1 MAQETRT
8 FQAEVSRL
16 LDIVAHSL
24 YSQKEIFLRELISNA
39 SDACDRLRYLALTE
53 PGLIGDDPEL
63 AVTLIPDKK
72 AGTLTIADNG
82 IGMSHDELIE
92 NLGTIARSGTA
103 NFVKDLSGDAKKD
116 MALIGQFGVGF
127 YSAFMVADRVDVVSR
142 KAGASEAF
150 RWSSDG
156 KGEFVIEAAEHA
168 GRGTTITLHMKED
181 EKDFLD
187 PYRIRTVVKTYSDH
201 IALPIRLKETDDKG
215 ETKTDTV
222 NAASALWTRP
232 KSEITA
238 EQYKKFYQD
247 VAHQFD
253 DPWLTIHGKAEGTL
267 EYTTLLFI
275 PSTKPFD
282 LFEVERKSKVKLYVR
297 RVFITDEATELLPPY
312 LRFIKGI
319 VDSEDLPL
327 NISREM
333 LQNNPMLA
341 RMKSQIVK
349 RVISELA
356 KKAKDEP
363 DEYVKFWDNLGAVL
377 KEGLY
382 EDYENRDALL
392 PLLRFRSTAKEEL
405 SSLDDYV
412 ARMKPGQDAIYFI
425 TGDKLDTLAKSP
437 QLEGFRAKG
446 VEIMLLTDP
455 VDEFWLP
462 SLGEYQ
468 KHEFR
473 SVTRGAPELDKI
485 ETPDKKPDEAKKDEN
500 KTDISSL
507 IALFKLT
514 LGDSVRD
521 VRASERLT
529 ESAVCLVADQEDMD
543 LHMERLLR
551 KHNRVMGGDMKRILE
566 LNPNHKLIARLAARA
581 GETGAADALG
591 DFAWLLFDQARLLEG
606 EPLPDPASFALRMSA
621 ALEKGLG

>member
-1 MAQETRT
+1 M
-8 FQAEVSRL
+8 
-16 LDIVAHSL
+16 
-24 YSQKEIFLRELISNA
+24 
-39 SDACDRLRYLALTE
+39 
-53 PGLIGDDPEL
+53 
-63 AVTLIPDKK
+63 K
-72 AGTLTIADNG
+72 A
-82 IGMSHDELIE
+82 
-92 NLGTIARSGTA
+92 
-103 NFVKDLSGDAKKD
+103 
-116 MALIGQFGVGF
+116 
-127 YSAFMVADRVDVVSR
+127 
-142 KAGASEAF
+142 
-150 RWSSDG
+150 
-156 KGEFVIEAAEHA
+156 
-168 GRGTTITLHMKED
+168 D

-201 IALPIRLKETDDKG
+201 IALPIRLEETDDKG
-215 ETKTDTV
+215 EKKTETV

-232 KSEITA
+232 KNEITA

-297 RVFITDEATELLPPY
+297 RVFITDEAPGLLPPY

-363 DEYVKFWDNLGAVL
+363 EEYVKFWDNLGAVL

-425 TGDKLDTLAKSP
+425 TGDKLDTL
-437 QLEGFRAKG
+437 R
-446 VEIMLLTDP
+446 EIAAARR
-455 VDEFWLP
+455 LP
-462 SLGEYQ
+462 RQGRRD
-468 KHEFR
+468 HAADR
-473 SVTRGAPELDKI
+473 SGRRVLAAVARRIPETRIP
-485 ETPDKKPDEAKKDEN
+485 
-500 KTDISSL
+500 
-507 IALFKLT
+507 
-514 LGDSVRD
+514 LGDARRARTRQDRD
-521 VRASERLT
+521 
-529 ESAVCLVADQEDMD
+529 
-543 LHMERLLR
+543 
-551 KHNRVMGGDMKRILE
+551 
-566 LNPNHKLIARLAARA
+566 A
-581 GETGAADALG
+581 GQETGRGEEGRDQDRYFQPDRAVQADAW
-591 DFAWLLFDQARLLEG
+591 AMRCAMCARRS
-606 EPLPDPASFALRMSA
+606 ASPKAPCASSPTRRTWTSTWNGCCASTTASWA
-621 ALEKGLG
+621 AT